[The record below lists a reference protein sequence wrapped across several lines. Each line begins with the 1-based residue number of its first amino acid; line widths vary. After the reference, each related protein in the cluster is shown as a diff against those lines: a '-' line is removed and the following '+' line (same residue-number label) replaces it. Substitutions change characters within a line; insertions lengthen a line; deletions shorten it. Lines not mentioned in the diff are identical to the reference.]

1 MVASVKLLER
11 RFIYSLLSDIFTVKP
26 DKEFLSKLD
35 KAEVYDLLLDY
46 FESRRD
52 LEELKKYISESL
64 TSKDELSSL
73 QNIFDST
80 FVIPVAS
87 YYIPPVMSAFVNHR
101 NLRTNNTYYTIAEE
115 LKSMYS
121 FFNVSFEKPA
131 DHISVI
137 FAFMSFLISIKD
149 TKGEE
154 SDIEKEF
161 FSRYVNTW
169 AEKFFKEVLTR
180 TDNIFYVYFSKF
192 ACEFLKKERRFFKR

>member
-1 MVASVKLLER
+1 MVVSVKLLER

-26 DKEFLSKLD
+26 DIDFLSKLD
-35 KAEVYDLLLDY
+35 KVEVYDLLLDY
-46 FESRRD
+46 FKNRRD
-52 LEELKKYISESL
+52 LEELKKYIGEVL
-64 TSKDELSSL
+64 TSRDKLVSL
-73 QNIFDST
+73 QNIFEST

-131 DHISVI
+131 DHISAI

-149 TKGEE
+149 KKGEG

-161 FSRYVNTW
+161 FSRYINTW
-169 AEKFFKEVLTR
+169 AEKFFKEVLDR
-180 TDNIFYVYFSKF
+180 TNNIFYGYFSKF
-192 ACEFLKKERRFFKR
+192 ACEFLKKEREFLKR